1 MASKKDNKRLTAK
14 TLIDKGKKQGS
25 LTLSEI
31 MEAFSETELQPLCYA
46 CSHRSGDR

>member
-31 MEAFSETELQPLCYA
+31 MELILLIFHLL
-46 CSHRSGDR
+46 